1 MMSISE
7 AARATGGVSHG
18 SDVRFTSV
26 STDSR
31 SVEAGALFVALRG
44 EHYDG
49 HEFVAAA
56 KARGA
61 VAAMVSETRGEA
73 TTVSGVPCV
82 AVDDTRRALGRLAG
96 HWRAKFSIPLVVV
109 AGSNGKTTVKEMI
122 AAILR
127 AHYGEHATLATQ
139 GNLNNDIGLPMTLL
153 RLRSTHQVAVI
164 EIGMNHPGE
173 TEYLAG
179 IAQPTVALVNNAQ
192 REHQEF
198 LNGVEAVAR
207 EHGSAFAAL
216 PADGTA
222 VINADDAFAGYWRS
236 LVRPSQIRDFG
247 VERMAA
253 VRGRYKLADFSSEIV
268 LSAPEGSTSF
278 RLQMAGLHNVCNA
291 VGAAASATAAGASLS
306 TVARGLSVFTAP
318 KGRLQIQRGRGGAVV
333 VDDTYNANPDSVRAA
348 IDVLRK
354 LPGRRIL
361 VLGDMGE
368 VGAQGEAFHRETG
381 SYAAQAG
388 VDEVLA
394 IGELAIHAKAE
405 FGAGGSWYGRIEDL
419 LRDVVNND
427 LAGTSILVKGSRFMR
442 MERVVS
448 VLVDREQH

>member
-1 MMSISE
+1 MNIKE
-7 AARATGGVSHG
+7 AARATGGQSHG
-18 SDVRFTSV
+18 QQVLFTSV

-44 EHYDG
+44 EHFDG

-61 VAAMVSETRGEA
+61 VAAMVSEAEGEA
-73 TTVSGVPCV
+73 TAVSGIPCV
-82 AVDDTRRALGRLAG
+82 AVDDTRLALGRLAG

-127 AHYGEHATLATQ
+127 AHYGEAATLATH

-153 RLRSTHQVAVI
+153 RLRSTHHAAVI

-179 IAQPTVALVNNAQ
+179 ISRPTVALVNNAQ

-198 LNGVEAVAR
+198 MKGVEAVAR
-207 EHGSAFAAL
+207 EHGAAFAAL
-216 PADGTA
+216 PADGIA
-222 VINADDAFAGYWRS
+222 VINADDSFAAYWRT

-247 VERMAA
+247 LERTAA
-253 VRGRYKLADFSSEIV
+253 VSGRYALSDFSSEIV
-268 LSAPEGSTSF
+268 LSAPEGSVGF

-291 VGAAASATAAGASLS
+291 VGAAASATAAGASLPM
-306 TVARGLSVFTAP
+306 VAHGLSRFTAP
-318 KGRLQIQRGRGGAVV
+318 KGRLQMRRGRGGAVV

-388 VDEVLA
+388 IDEVLA
-394 IGELAIHAKAE
+394 IGNLAVHAKAE
-405 FGAGGSWYGRIEDL
+405 FGTGGSWYPRIEDL
-419 LRDVVNND
+419 LRDVVKKD

-448 VLVDREQH
+448 VLVDPERH